1 MFSVLLVCLTS
12 MAMAGLFFWGS
23 FGLNTLM
30 ADPGGPAIVPRVVAV
45 IIAVAATFE
54 LLRTWRLRHLSE
66 PIAQTF
72 KGFAS
77 EARSGLRADGSQH
90 ARVAAAMTLCLL
102 YPLGIHLIGFYLASA
117 LLVGLIGL
125 VCSVSWYGIVAMAVL
140 LPALLEVLFG
150 ALLNARIPTGILFN
164 VSIERLF

>member
-45 IIAVAATFE
+45 IIALAATFE

-77 EARSGLRADGSQH
+77 EARDGIRTDDSQ
-90 ARVAAAMTLCLL
+90 RVRVVAAMALCLI
-102 YPLGIHLIGFYLASA
+102 YPLGIHLIGFYLASV
-117 LLVGLIGL
+117 LLVALIGL
-125 VCSVSWYGIVAMAVL
+125 ICSVSWYGIIAMAVF
-140 LPALLEVLFG
+140 LPALLEMLFG
-150 ALLNARIPTGILFN
+150 TLLNARIPTGILFN

>member
-1 MFSVLLVCLTS
+1 
-12 MAMAGLFFWGS
+12 
-23 FGLNTLM
+23 
-30 ADPGGPAIVPRVVAV
+30 
-45 IIAVAATFE
+45 
-54 LLRTWRLRHLSE
+54 
-66 PIAQTF
+66 
-72 KGFAS
+72 
-77 EARSGLRADGSQH
+77 
-90 ARVAAAMTLCLL
+90 MTLCLL